1 MLPPLANLSLSIGAK
16 RKFGGEGSSESTE
29 STESTEGT
37 EAEQLLKIL
46 TELPPLETMSLSRLE
61 DLQPDWVYA
70 LSNAQF
76 DMLLSLRLYTGPFY
90 RFMAPVLDPVHVR
103 EVQSSRDPTSAV
115 MHEFSKSDD
124 DPSVVLF
131 VALANARRR
140 MRPQEPSPLFLK
152 EGRDPKYIDDMPEPK
167 FREMVADLLTRYGA
181 KRGNDAEEPSEMLER
196 FEGLLRHHEADI
208 VDALLRELWAAV
220 RHAALALQKLI
231 LGSGVV
237 VGTGAVRMYRGTRT
251 DSTREQLQNSFVSVS
266 RNEGVARA
274 FTTNPELSYTD
285 PKMGA
290 TGQCCMM
297 RVSLLEMTP
306 YLDVDATLR
315 NSHGWGYYL
324 GEAELIL
331 PPGLS
336 WKESFEHHEQPVEF
350 PEEIRKSH
358 YYSGVDLLRELYYS
372 VAYWMAGPPVYGQCS
387 VGPPP
392 TISVHRRAP
401 R

>member
-16 RKFGGEGSSESTE
+16 RKLEGENSS
-29 STESTEGT
+29 EGT

-46 TELPPLETMSLSRLE
+46 KELPPLETMSLSRLE
-61 DLQPDWVYA
+61 ELQPDWVYT
-70 LSNAQF
+70 LSNDQF

-152 EGRDPKYIDDMPEPK
+152 EGRDPKYIDDMPERK
-167 FREMVADLLTRYGA
+167 FRDMVADLLTRYGA
-181 KRGNDAEEPSEMLER
+181 KRGNDAEEPSAMLER
-196 FEGLLRHHEADI
+196 FEGLLRHREADI

-231 LGSGVV
+231 LESGVV
-237 VGTGAVRMYRGTRT
+237 VGTGAAPMYRGTKT
-251 DSTREQLQNSFVSVS
+251 DSTREQLQGSFVSVS
-266 RNEGVARA
+266 RKEDQARE
-274 FTTNPELSYTD
+274 FTTNPDLRYTD
-285 PKMGA
+285 PKIGA
-290 TGQCCMM
+290 PNQCCMM

-306 YLDVDATLR
+306 YVDVDATLM
-315 NSHGWGYYL
+315 NSHGWGYHL

-336 WKESFEHHEQPVEF
+336 WKKSLERHEQRVEF
-350 PEEIRKSH
+350 PEEIRESH
-358 YYSGVDLLRELYYS
+358 YSGVDLLRELYYS
-372 VAYWMAGPPVYGQCS
+372 VAYWVAGPVIQYRY
-387 VGPPP
+387 
-392 TISVHRRAP
+392 TN
-401 R
+401 